1 MREKIKEIIKDS
13 YEKNIRMISWEGM
26 HDIAVDKII
35 KLIKKSE
42 NKAWLIYHFMC
53 ILRYTKW

>member
-1 MREKIKEIIKDS
+1 MREKIQKIIKDS
-13 YEKNIRMISWEGM
+13 YEKNIRLISWEGM

-42 NKAWLIYHFMC
+42 KK
-53 ILRYTKW
+53 T